1 MQVFRTS
8 PPVGQ
13 RAPSAVTIGN
23 FDGVHRG
30 HQAMLAQLVQ
40 TARARG
46 LRSTVLTFEPHPRE
60 YFAQVRGDASLA
72 PARIASL
79 RDRILGLKECGID
92 QVCVAHFHQAF
103 ASVSAERFITDILHH
118 NLNAQYVLVG
128 DDFRF
133 GAKRQGDFALLKQH
147 AKALGFDLA
156 SMQTQLE
163 DGERISSSAVRA
175 ALANG
180 DLMVARRLMGGPY
193 CISGHVVHG
202 KKLGRQWQFPT
213 LNLRLPYGTRTAG
226 RHNGRP
232 ALSGIFVVQVHGL
245 ANTPIPAV
253 ASLGTRP
260 AVEDNGVYLLETHCL
275 DFNQEVYGKIVRVEF
290 LQKLRDEANFDSL
303 TKMVEQIQ
311 LDAASARRYFA
322 SHHIL

>member
-30 HQAMLAQLVQ
+30 HQAMLAQLVRIAQ
-40 TARARG
+40 ARG
-46 LRSTVLTFEPHPRE
+46 LRSTVLTFDPHPRE
-60 YFAQVRGDASLA
+60 YFAHVRGDASLI

-79 RDRILGLKECGID
+79 RDRVLALKACGID
-92 QVCVAHFHQAF
+92 QVCVAHFHQGLAKLP
-103 ASVSAERFITDILHH
+103 AERFITEILHR
-118 NLNAQYVLVG
+118 NLHARYVLVG

-133 GAKRQGDFALLKQH
+133 GAKRQGDFALLDQH
-147 AKALGFDLA
+147 SKLLGYELA
-156 SMQTQLE
+156 SMQTQLH
-163 DGERISSSAVRA
+163 DGQRISSSAVRA
-175 ALANG
+175 ALAAG
-180 DLMVARRLMGGPY
+180 DLALARSLMGGPY

-213 LNLRLPYGTRTAG
+213 LNVRLPFGTRHEG

-245 ANTPIPAV
+245 AAAPIPAV

-260 AVEDNGVYLLETHCL
+260 AVEHNGVYLLETHCL

-290 LQKLRDEANFDSL
+290 LRKLRDEANFNSL
-303 TKMVEQIQ
+303 PAMVEQIQ
-311 LDAASARRYFA
+311 VDAACARSYFA
-322 SHHIL
+322 TL

>member
-30 HQAMLAQLVQ
+30 HQAMLVQLVRL
-40 TARARG
+40 ARERG

-60 YFAQVRGDASLA
+60 YFGHVRGDASLI

-79 RDRILGLKECGID
+79 RDRILALKACGID
-92 QVCVAHFHQAF
+92 QVCVAHFHQGLATL
-103 ASVSAERFITDILHH
+103 SAKHFISEILHR
-118 NLNAQYVLVG
+118 NLNARYVLVG

-133 GAKRQGDFALLKQH
+133 GAKRQGDFSLLQH
-147 AKALGFDLA
+147 HAPALGYELA
-156 SMQTQLE
+156 SMQTQLH
-163 DGERISSSAVRA
+163 DGQRISSSAVRA
-175 ALANG
+175 ALATG
-180 DLMVARRLMGGPY
+180 DLALARRLMGGPY

-213 LNLRLPYGTRTAG
+213 LNLRLPFGTRVAG

-245 ANTPIPAV
+245 APAPIPAV

-260 AVEDNGVYLLETHCL
+260 AVEHNGVYLLETHCL
-275 DFNQEVYGKIVRVEF
+275 DFDQQVYGKIVRVEF
-290 LQKLRDEANFDSL
+290 LHKLRDEANFDSL
-303 TKMVEQIQ
+303 PAMVEQIRV
-311 LDAASARRYFA
+311 DAANARNYFA
-322 SHHIL
+322 TL

>member
-30 HQAMLAQLVQ
+30 HQAMLAQLVR
-40 TARARG
+40 TARERG
-46 LRSTVLTFEPHPRE
+46 LVSTVLTFEPHPRE

-79 RDRILGLKECGID
+79 RDRVLALKDCGIE
-92 QVCVAHFHQAF
+92 QVCVAHFHQGLANL
-103 ASVSAERFITDILHH
+103 SAERFITEMLHR
-118 NLNAQYVLVG
+118 NLNARHVLVG

-133 GAKRQGDFALLKQH
+133 GAKRQGDFALLQQH
-147 AKALGFDLA
+147 AEPLGYDLA

-163 DGERISSSAVRA
+163 DGQRISSSAVRA
-175 ALANG
+175 ALAAGN
-180 DLMVARRLMGGPY
+180 LQLARRLMGGPY

-213 LNLRLPYGTRTAG
+213 LNLRLPFGTRTAG

-245 ANTPIPAV
+245 AATPIAAV

-260 AVEDNGVYLLETHCL
+260 AVEQNGVYLLETHCL
-275 DFNQEVYGKIVRVEF
+275 DFNQEVYGNIVRVEF
-290 LQKLRDEANFDSL
+290 LQKLREEANFASL
-303 TKMVEQIQ
+303 PAMVEQIQ
-311 LDAASARRYFA
+311 VDAARARSYFA
-322 SHHIL
+322 SL